1 MQIIAICTQK
11 GGAGKTT
18 SAAALAQAGAMKGK
32 KTLLIDLDPQG
43 SATYI
48 VGGKAGAGSSLAL
61 LNGAAASDLV
71 QKTAGGVDLIPASW
85 ELQNEA
91 TSKGSARRLE
101 KALKPLQNSYD
112 YIFIDTPAKA
122 GELQYNALQ
131 AASRVIIPA
140 NLDILHLQALYQMAA
155 TLEPF
160 TGTNEELAEIDI
172 LFTQCGRETALAKQ
186 MKETIT
192 NKAAEMGIKV
202 IGAIPEAVALREA
215 QTRKES
221 LFDYAPKSKPAAA
234 YLEAFEAIARKPR
247 KKK

>member
-18 SAAALAQAGAMKGK
+18 SAAALAQAAAKKGK
-32 KTLLIDLDPQG
+32 KTLLIDLDPQA

-48 VGGKAGAGSSLAL
+48 VGAKAGGNSSLDL
-61 LNGAAASDLV
+61 LNGAAASDLI
-71 QKTAGGVDLIPASW
+71 QKTGSGVDVIPASW
-85 ELQNEA
+85 ELQNEV

-101 KALKPLQNSYD
+101 KALKPLQSSYE

-131 AASRVIIPA
+131 AANRIIIPA

-172 LFTQCGRETALAKQ
+172 LFTQCGRKTALAKQ

-192 NKAAEMGIKV
+192 RKAAEMGIKV

-215 QTRKES
+215 QTKKKS
-221 LFDYAPKSKPAAA
+221 LFDYDAKSKPALA
-234 YLEAFEAIARKPR
+234 YLEAFEAIAKKPR

>member
-1 MQIIAICTQK
+1 MQTIAICTQK

-18 SAAALAQAGAMKGK
+18 TAAALAQAGAVKGK
-32 KTLLIDLDPQG
+32 KTLLIDLDPQA

-48 VGGKAGAGSSLAL
+48 VGGKAGAGSSLDL
-61 LNGAAASDLV
+61 LNGAAASDLI
-71 QKTAGGVDLIPASW
+71 QKSAGGVDLIPASW
-85 ELQNEA
+85 ELQNET

-101 KALKPLQNSYD
+101 KALKPLQSVYE

-131 AASRVIIPA
+131 AANRVIIPA
-140 NLDILHLQALYQMAA
+140 NLDILHLQALFQMAA
-155 TLEPF
+155 TLEAF

-172 LFTQCGRETALAKQ
+172 LFTQCRRVTTLAAQ

-192 NKAAEMGIKV
+192 NKAAELGIKV
-202 IGAIPEAVALREA
+202 IGAIPEAVALQEA
-215 QTRKES
+215 QAMKQS

-234 YLEAFEAIARKPR
+234 YMEAFEAITRKPR

>member
-18 SAAALAQAGAMKGK
+18 SAAALAQAAAKKGK
-32 KTLLIDLDPQG
+32 KTLLIDLDPQA

-48 VGGKAGAGSSLAL
+48 VGAKAGGEKHI
-61 LNGAAASDLV
+61 LNGAAASDLI
-71 QKTAGGVDLIPASW
+71 QNTGSGVDVIPASW

-91 TSKGSARRLE
+91 TSKGSARRLGRAIE
-101 KALKPLQNSYD
+101 PLQNYYD

-131 AASRVIIPA
+131 AANRVIIPA
-140 NLDILHLQALYQMAA
+140 NVDILNLQALYQMAA

-160 TGTNEELAEIDI
+160 TLSNKELAEIDL
-172 LFTQCGRETALAKQ
+172 LFTQCGRETKLAAQ
-186 MKETIT
+186 MKKTLT
-192 NKAAEMGIKV
+192 DKGAALGMKV
-202 IGAIPEAVALREA
+202 IGAIPEAVALQEA
-215 QTRKES
+215 QAMKES